1 MEKDIQNITG
11 RSRVSEKSLERQL
24 VKRVKEMGGLC
35 LKFASAT
42 ETGYPDRLVLLPGGM
57 ACWVEV
63 KSSGQVPTRFQEI
76 RHDELRRRGM
86 TVYVL
91 DSREKLDRLEARWKE
106 GRV

>member
-42 ETGYPDRLVLLPGGM
+42 ETGYPDRLVILPGGM

-63 KSSGQVPTRFQEI
+63 KSRGQVPTRFQEI
-76 RHDELRRRGM
+76 RHEELRRKGM
-86 TVYVL
+86 AVYVL
-91 DSREKLDRLEARWKE
+91 DSREKLDRLAARWKE